1 MPPCLYGRMK
11 GWRCLTAGSTFLRR
25 LVYAREK
32 LPEPF
37 LGQCDRVNLP
47 IGKASVSWIKLPG
60 NEEER
65 RRRRRG
71 IKCCNS
77 AATRW
82 FNCPSIYSS
91 NLIRWQST
99 STRSLNAQCTKYD
112 IMWSIF
118 PCYRQPRWTFS
129 SETWKKLYMLEIVVF
144 KS

>member
-1 MPPCLYGRMK
+1 MLNSKKPFSP
-11 GWRCLTAGSTFLRR
+11 R
-25 LVYAREK
+25 LVCDERNGRYF
-32 LPEPF
+32 LPNF
-37 LGQCDRVNLP
+37 GQCDRVNLL

-77 AATRW
+77 TATRW
-82 FNCPSIYSS
+82 LNCPSIYSS

-112 IMWSIF
+112 ILWSIF
-118 PCYRQPRWTFS
+118 PCCRQPRSPFS
-129 SETWKKLYMLEIVVF
+129 SVKQNMEKVQDCCFPNKIR
-144 KS
+144 